1 MPKVTDA
8 DGMLFF
14 FFLKKEMP
22 GMPKIYGNCLDRVAL
37 ESSVCLLGVVQWDG
51 PWPGPAP
58 AGADSDV
65 LFKLKPE
72 EGILRPAPVLCLSS
86 VLLPCICC

>member
-1 MPKVTDA
+1 M
-8 DGMLFF
+8 
-14 FFLKKEMP
+14 
-22 GMPKIYGNCLDRVAL
+22 
-37 ESSVCLLGVVQWDG
+37 CLLGVVQWDG